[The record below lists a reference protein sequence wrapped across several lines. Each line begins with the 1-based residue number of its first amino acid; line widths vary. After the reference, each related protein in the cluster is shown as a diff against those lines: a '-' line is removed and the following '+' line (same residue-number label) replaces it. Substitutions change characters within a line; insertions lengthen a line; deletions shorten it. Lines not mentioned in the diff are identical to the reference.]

1 MRLKQINER
10 LSTLTTES
18 RNEKSMRLD
27 SADTLEILRIINE
40 EDQKVALA
48 VQKVLPNVQV
58 AVEYA
63 VKSLSLGGRLI
74 YVGAGTSGRLGVLDA
89 VECPP
94 TFSTS
99 PETVLG
105 LMAGGEK
112 AFVQAVEGAED
123 NEEWGERDL
132 REIGLTHRDTVVGIA
147 ASGRTPYVIGALK
160 YARRI
165 GARTVALSCNERAR
179 ISQEA
184 DQAIE
189 VVVGPEVLTGSTRM
203 KAGTAQKMVLNMI
216 STATMVK
223 LGKVY
228 ENLMVDVSISN
239 RKLKERAIEIIR
251 TVTGVS
257 RERAEESLEQARHEV
272 KTAIVM
278 IKAETTYERAVRLL
292 ERANGNVRQ
301 ALSLAR

>member
-1 MRLKQINER
+1 
-10 LSTLTTES
+10 
-18 RNEKSMRLD
+18 
-27 SADTLEILRIINE
+27 
-40 EDQKVALA
+40 
-48 VQKVLPNVQV
+48 
-58 AVEYA
+58 
-63 VKSLSLGGRLI
+63 
-74 YVGAGTSGRLGVLDA
+74 
-89 VECPP
+89 
-94 TFSTS
+94 
-99 PETVLG
+99 
-105 LMAGGEK
+105 
-112 AFVQAVEGAED
+112 
-123 NEEWGERDL
+123 
-132 REIGLTHRDTVVGIA
+132 
-147 ASGRTPYVIGALK
+147 
-160 YARRI
+160 
-165 GARTVALSCNERAR
+165 
-179 ISQEA
+179 
-184 DQAIE
+184 
-189 VVVGPEVLTGSTRM
+189 
-203 KAGTAQKMVLNMI
+203 MI

>member
-1 MRLKQINER
+1 
-10 LSTLTTES
+10 
-18 RNEKSMRLD
+18 
-27 SADTLEILRIINE
+27 
-40 EDQKVALA
+40 
-48 VQKVLPNVQV
+48 
-58 AVEYA
+58 
-63 VKSLSLGGRLI
+63 
-74 YVGAGTSGRLGVLDA
+74 
-89 VECPP
+89 
-94 TFSTS
+94 
-99 PETVLG
+99 
-105 LMAGGEK
+105 MAGGEK

-132 REIGLTHRDTVVGIA
+132 REIGLTDRDTVVGIA

-189 VVVGPEVLTGSTRM
+189 VVVGPEVLAGSTRM

-228 ENLMVDVSISN
+228 ENLMVDVNISN

-292 ERANGNVRQ
+292 ERANGNVRR
-301 ALSLAR
+301 ALGS